1 MTLNPMT
8 AEELI
13 ATTSAQSEQD
23 DHLSELSTEVILEN
37 LILFI
42 VSHFCVGTEMHFV
55 AKMTPSIATT
65 LHEA

>member
-8 AEELI
+8 AEELT
-13 ATTSAQSEQD
+13 ATTAQSEQD
-23 DHLSELSTEVILEN
+23 DLSDLSTEVILEN

-42 VSHFCVGTEMHFV
+42 VSHFCVGTEMRFV